1 MLLIT
6 LLNIILSYG
15 TDSLFMKWDDVNCAS
30 SSYLSIAQCSY
41 STYIDY
47 GCSNSNSYDAT
58 VYCCKT
64 MSKMYNYTIMLHLI
78 DSTRIWDS
86 NPFSG
91 MIRLQGGYYSNEG
104 RVEVYC
110 NGQWGTICSTGF
122 GYTDANTI
130 CRQLGYDASLFFYH
144 SYK

>member
-1 MLLIT
+1 MMLTVLVVHTCLLLNAPTLLILIVGVLIVTVMMLLSTAVRLCMGQYI
-6 LLNIILSYG
+6 LLFIS
-15 TDSLFMKWDDVNCAS
+15 A
-30 SSYLSIAQCSY
+30 
-41 STYIDY
+41 
-47 GCSNSNSYDAT
+47 
-58 VYCCKT
+58 
-64 MSKMYNYTIMLHLI
+64 I

-91 MIRLQGGYYSNEG
+91 MIRLQGGNYSNEG

-130 CRQLGYDASLFFYH
+130 CRQLGYDSYYSVQYSSLYVV
-144 SYK
+144 KP

>member
-1 MLLIT
+1 MPCQIT
-6 LLNIILSYG
+6 NALM
-15 TDSLFMKWDDVNCAS
+15 FV
-30 SSYLSIAQCSY
+30 
-41 STYIDY
+41 
-47 GCSNSNSYDAT
+47 
-58 VYCCKT
+58 
-64 MSKMYNYTIMLHLI
+64 

-86 NPFSG
+86 NPFPG
-91 MIRLQGGYYSNEG
+91 MIRLQGGDYSNEG

-130 CRQLGYDASLFFYH
+130 CRQLGYDASSFLYH